1 MEESSWD
8 VYSGFICIAK
18 ECKLE
23 DALMI
28 IEALANKYLLEKA
41 LANKHLLES
50 RELLTPSIGIKLHIN
65 EGDKTVEE
73 RSYYG
78 NV

>member
-18 ECKLE
+18 ECK
-23 DALMI
+23 
-28 IEALANKYLLEKA
+28 
-41 LANKHLLES
+41 
-50 RELLTPSIGIKLHIN
+50 
-65 EGDKTVEE
+65 EE